1 MTAPAAPPRPR
12 SSLGDGTGTIIRA
25 PNHLGDLVM
34 AIPAI
39 EALPAADVLIA
50 SFLAP
55 LLKLARRS
63 GAVLPMERDEVFRT
77 AKRVRAHGYRSA
89 VVLPPSFSS
98 AAVMAFAG
106 IPYRRGTATNARGLL
121 LSDAIAVDPGTMH
134 RASLYWLLATGHLPP
149 TPPVP
154 SLVPDTASAVRW
166 GSLSRG
172 SSRGAIGIFPG
183 SNASSRRWPVER
195 FAALCDRLVSRGE
208 RVIVF
213 GGPNEVA
220 LTRAVAGERG
230 LDLGGLT
237 DLSTLAA
244 GLASLRL
251 LITND
256 SGPMHLAAAVGTP
269 TISLWGA
276 GNPMVTG
283 PRGPSQTIVR
293 HPELPC
299 VPCGLNVC
307 PRRGPGFV
315 LPMAEIECLRLIE
328 VGEVL
333 EGAGL
338 SA

>member
-1 MTAPAAPPRPR
+1 
-12 SSLGDGTGTIIRA
+12 
-25 PNHLGDLVM
+25 M

-55 LLKLARRS
+55 LLKLARRT
-63 GAVLPMERDEVFRT
+63 GGVLPMDRDEVFKT
-77 AKRVRAHGYRSA
+77 AMRVRANGYRNA
-89 VVLPPSFSS
+89 VVFPPSFSS
-98 AAVMAFAG
+98 AAVMALAG
-106 IPYRRGTATNARGLL
+106 IPYRRGASTNARGML
-121 LSDAIAVDPGTMH
+121 LSDAVVVDPGAMH
-134 RASLYWLLATGHLPP
+134 RASLYWLLATGSMPESPP
-149 TPPVP
+149 IP
-154 SLVPDTASAVRW
+154 SLVPDAESSVRW

-172 SSRGAIGIFPG
+172 HARGAIGLFPG
-183 SNASSRRWPVER
+183 SNAPSRRWPAER
-195 FAALCDRLVSRGE
+195 FAALCQRLVSRGE
-208 RVIVF
+208 RVVVF
-213 GGPNEVA
+213 GGPGEVE
-220 LTRAVAGERG
+220 LTRAVACERG

-269 TISLWGA
+269 AISLWGA
-276 GNPMVTG
+276 GNPLVTG

-315 LPMAEIECLRLIE
+315 LPTAEIECLRLIE
-328 VGEVL
+328 VSEVL